1 MHYLCSLQLKWYTIC
16 AQKSSNKYTKCV
28 RNSSA
33 LFVHFAT
40 CICALKVYN
49 YKYKECEN
57 MTKFSDRL
65 KELRKSKELS
75 QADFAKQLGLS
86 KSSINMYERGEREPS
101 INTLEAIADY
111 FNVDMD
117 YLLGKTD
124 HRNRYEWL
132 KTTKNIS
139 AENIIPIPK
148 MKKIPLLGKIACG
161 EPILATENLDGF
173 VNAPEDITADFA
185 LTCRGESMIGARILD
200 GDIVLIRQQPDV
212 DDGEIAAVLIENEA
226 TLKRVHKK
234 NGCLILNPANPN
246 YEPIVITG
254 EELAEV
260 RILGKAVYFIS
271 AVK

>member
-1 MHYLCSLQLKWYTIC
+1 M
-16 AQKSSNKYTKCV
+16 SNNFGSKLYDLRKK
-28 RNSSA
+28 N
-33 LFVHFAT
+33 
-40 CICALKVYN
+40 
-49 YKYKECEN
+49 N
-57 MTKFSDRL
+57 MTLEEVGSKVGVGKSTV
-65 KELRKSKELS
+65 RKWETGEIANMRRDKI
-75 QADFAKQLGLS
+75 AKLAEALHTTPAYLMGW
-86 KSSINMYERGEREPS
+86 EEEPS
-101 INTLEAIADY
+101 VPT
-111 FNVDMD
+111 
-117 YLLGKTD
+117 
-124 HRNRYEWL
+124 
-132 KTTKNIS
+132 

-148 MKKIPLLGKIACG
+148 MVKIPLVGKIACG
-161 EPILATENLDGF
+161 EPILAEENLDGF
-173 VNAPEDITADFA
+173 VNAPEGLNADFA
-185 LTCRGESMIGARILD
+185 LTCKGDSMIGARILD